1 MILYIIISRF
11 ILEYVTSLSIRV
23 SKCSERIGKLLLG
36 NV

>member
-1 MILYIIISRF
+1 MILYIISRF
-11 ILEYVTSLSIRV
+11 ILEYVTSLNIRV